1 VDYFVALVRLQP
13 LVMLLE
19 DAHWID
25 PTTRDLVDALLA
37 RIEQVPVLLVVT
49 TRPGFALFA
58 GGDRVIA
65 GIAGFLL
72 SLANAVQTWRR
83 NRPIVSVHPGQHPTE
98 AIEIEIENPS
108 LRPITIIKSQCFP
121 SELHQVWDPDRPLRA
136 QIVASTYNEINRII
150 PGLAKQRFSFLR
162 TKDGGF
168 MLILFWQSNSAIVF
182 SKVPLIVAM
191 SGKSWERLR
200 RAD

>member
-1 VDYFVALVRLQP
+1 MTLKTWV
-13 LVMLLE
+13 
-19 DAHWID
+19 
-25 PTTRDLVDALLA
+25 
-37 RIEQVPVLLVVT
+37 
-49 TRPGFALFA
+49 G
-58 GGDRVIA
+58 IA

-121 SELHQVWDPDRPLRA
+121 SESHQVWDPDRPLRA